1 MLKLTSKCKQRPA
14 ATLLILV
21 CLCVALQTGDLGLD
35 IGAQGEPL
43 GYRQEGKS
51 PPHLWLA
58 GRLPGDTHEG
68 ARMSQIPEQLGC
80 NRNIC
85 S

>member
-1 MLKLTSKCKQRPA
+1 M
-14 ATLLILV
+14 LILV

-51 PPHLWLA
+51 PRHLWLA
-58 GRLPGDTHEG
+58 GKLPGETQEG
-68 ARMSQIPEQLGC
+68 GKNVTNTRAVRLQQRHL
-80 NRNIC
+80 
-85 S
+85 